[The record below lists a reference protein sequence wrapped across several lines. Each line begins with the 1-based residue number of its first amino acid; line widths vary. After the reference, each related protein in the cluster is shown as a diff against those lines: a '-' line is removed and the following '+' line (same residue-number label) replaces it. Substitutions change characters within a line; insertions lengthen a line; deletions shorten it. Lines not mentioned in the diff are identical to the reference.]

1 MADIKQLKEGDKVIY
16 PLTSTKAIVDEEGK
30 RVSIPTKTSELNNDS
45 GYITEERVEEMI
57 EDKVT
62 SANVTNIVS
71 ITQADYD
78 ALETKDETTLYLIT
92 E

>member
-1 MADIKQLKEGDKVIY
+1 VPAPD
-16 PLTSTKAIVDEEGK
+16 VD
-30 RVSIPTKTSELNNDS
+30 VPTKTSELTNDS

-78 ALETKDETTLYLIT
+78 ALESKDENTLYLIT